1 MEASL
6 EALVEDMGARVEDME
21 GQVGALSSVED
32 PAVEVQVVGG
42 SAVEDLAVEDPV
54 VEEVED
60 MEDQVG
66 EEAVEDMGDPVE
78 VEDMVEVGD
87 PKPKV
92 DGRGRM

>member
-6 EALVEDMGARVEDME
+6 EALVEDMVARVEDME
-21 GQVGALSSVED
+21 GQVGALPSVED
-32 PAVEVQVVGG
+32 PAVEVQAVGG

-54 VEEVED
+54 VGEVED

-92 DGRGRM
+92 GGRGRM